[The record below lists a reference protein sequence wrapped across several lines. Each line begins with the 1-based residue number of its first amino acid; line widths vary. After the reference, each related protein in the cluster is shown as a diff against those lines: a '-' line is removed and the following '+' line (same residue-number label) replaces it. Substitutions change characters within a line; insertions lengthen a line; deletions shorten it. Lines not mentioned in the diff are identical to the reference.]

1 MVKSWFTLCL
11 RAGGFDRQLCVFFGL
26 ASLLL
31 ANRGLK
37 LGLDLGS
44 VFLLLAVFVILS
56 GVLLFLGLRLF
67 DRVLHF
73 ETTVLTLIQ
82 YYIQWSLIY
91 VTVYQ
96 TLFSNLG
103 RIRSLTKIVRAGHL
117 LDPNLLVVMVLPSF
131 ISVWISVIAFKK
143 HKHVLWKSSIFSWKK
158 PSWVRTVFYFMLE
171 SKHEFLW
178 WSLYKKC
185 ILISK

>member
-1 MVKSWFTLCL
+1 MTVAYLFICL
-11 RAGGFDRQLCVFFGL
+11 AVLLLMILIIRAHNRFEWLKAGLLFICELVISTCNFALFFGI
-26 ASLLL
+26 AYLLL
-31 ANRGLK
+31 ENRGLK

-67 DRVLHF
+67 DRWLHF
-73 ETTVLTLIQ
+73 ETTTLTLIE

-96 TLFSNLG
+96 TLFSKLG

-117 LDPNLLVVMVLPSF
+117 LNPNMLIVMVLPSF

-143 HKHVLWKSSIFSWKK
+143 HKHVL
-158 PSWVRTVFYFMLE
+158 
-171 SKHEFLW
+171 
-178 WSLYKKC
+178 
-185 ILISK
+185 